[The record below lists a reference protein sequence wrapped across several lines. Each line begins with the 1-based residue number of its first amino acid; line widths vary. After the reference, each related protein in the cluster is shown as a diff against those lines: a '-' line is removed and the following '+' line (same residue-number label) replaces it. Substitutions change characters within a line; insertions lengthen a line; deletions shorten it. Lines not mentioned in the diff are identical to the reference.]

1 MQAAL
6 FILLGILLLMI
17 FSGVYMFIVACRRS
31 KEIDWLS
38 REALDAT
45 PYADHYDNIVAA
57 DKWIRERGTE
67 DVYIQSHDDL
77 RLHAKWIPA
86 QNPKGTVL
94 LVHGYRSCYLLDFSL
109 VLDVYHNLGF
119 NLLIPDQRSHRES
132 QGKYITFGVKES
144 QDMLGWLAFHN
155 EFYGKIPVLLSGM
168 SMGASTVLYMADED
182 LPDNV
187 CGIIADCGFT
197 SPKEILKHV
206 FRKTV
211 HFPAGP
217 IIWVTDLLARIFA
230 GFSLYAKDSRKTL
243 AKSRVP
249 VFMVHGMEDKFV
261 PCDMTRQ
268 GYDACTSEKQ
278 LLLVAGAGHGVSYF
292 HDQVG
297 YAAALMYFLKT
308 HVKDLNLE

>member
-1 MQAAL
+1 MQVAL
-6 FILLGILLLMI
+6 FVLFGILLLII
-17 FSGVYMFIVACRRS
+17 FSGSYMFIVACRRG

-38 REALDAT
+38 KEVLDRT

-57 DKWIRERGTE
+57 DKWIREQGAE
-67 DVYIQSHDDL
+67 DIYIQSHDGL

-86 QNPKGTVL
+86 ENPKGTVL
-94 LVHGYRSCYLLDFSL
+94 LAHGYRSCYLLDFSL
-109 VLDVYHNLGF
+109 VLKVYHNFGF
-119 NLLIPDQRSHRES
+119 NLLIPDQRSHRSSE
-132 QGKYITFGVKES
+132 GKYITFGVKES
-144 QDMLGWLAFHN
+144 KDMLGWLAFHN
-155 EFYGKIPVLLSGM
+155 EHYGNVPVLLSGM

-217 IIWVTDLLARIFA
+217 IIWVADLLARIFA
-230 GFSLYAKDSRKTL
+230 GFSLYAKDTRQTL

-249 VFMVHGMEDKFV
+249 VLMVHGMEDKFV

-297 YAAALMYFLKT
+297 YSAAVLYFLKT
-308 HVKDLNLE
+308 HVKNLDFE

>member
-6 FILLGILLLMI
+6 FILLVILLLMI

-38 REALDAT
+38 REALNAT
-45 PYADHYDNIVAA
+45 PYADHYDNIIAA
-57 DKWIRERGTE
+57 DKWIREHGAE
-67 DVYIQSHDDL
+67 DIYIQSYDDL
-77 RLHAKWIPA
+77 RLHAKWIPV

-119 NLLIPDQRSHRES
+119 NLLIPDQRSHRQS

-144 QDMLGWLAFHN
+144 RDMLGWLAFHN
-155 EFYGKIPVLLSGM
+155 EFCGKIPVLLSGM
-168 SMGASTVLYMADED
+168 SMGASTVLFMADED
-182 LPDNV
+182 LPENV

-197 SPKEILKHV
+197 SPKDILKHV

-230 GFSLYAKDSRKTL
+230 GFSLYAKDTRKTL
-243 AKSRVP
+243 AKSTVP
-249 VFMVHGMEDKFV
+249 VFMVHGMEDNFV

-297 YAAALMYFLKT
+297 YAAALMYFLKI